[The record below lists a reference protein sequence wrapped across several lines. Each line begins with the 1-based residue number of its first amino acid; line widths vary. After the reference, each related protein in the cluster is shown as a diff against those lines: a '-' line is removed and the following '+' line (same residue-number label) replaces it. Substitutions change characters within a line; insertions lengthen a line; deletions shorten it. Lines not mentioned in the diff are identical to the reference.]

1 MEYRPSAWLNALVE
15 AVADCMEAHTP
26 MGAMGWRYQEED
38 ESVELLVYATPVAL
52 VGGAHDGAIV
62 VPGFSLDVQALQAVF
77 ARVTVLQWQAHGFG
91 PDDEE
96 GPHLSLN
103 WLRVLGTTEIPQID
117 QRIRHQFHPVMT
129 LLDVLETQQQ
139 PF

>member
-26 MGAMGWRYQEED
+26 MGTMGWRYQEED
-38 ESVELLVYATPVAL
+38 ESVELMVYATPVAL

-77 ARVTVLQWQAHGFG
+77 QRVTVLQWQAHGFG

-96 GPHLSLN
+96 GPHLSLEGTYQGHHV
-103 WLRVLGTTEIPQID
+103 WLRVLAEAPDDEEPGL
-117 QRIRHQFHPVMT
+117 T
-129 LLDVLETQQQ
+129 LDTSLT
-139 PF
+139 P

>member
-1 MEYRPSAWLNALVE
+1 MESRPSAWLNALVE

-26 MGAMGWRYQEED
+26 MGAMGWRFQEED
-38 ESVELLVYATPVAL
+38 ESVELIVYATPVAL

-77 ARVTVLQWQAHGFG
+77 ERVTVLQWQAHGFG

-96 GPHLSLN
+96 GPHLSLEGTYQGHSV
-103 WLRVLGTTEIPQID
+103 WLRVLAEVPNDEEPGL
-117 QRIRHQFHPVMT
+117 T
-129 LLDVLETQQQ
+129 LDTSVS
-139 PF
+139 P